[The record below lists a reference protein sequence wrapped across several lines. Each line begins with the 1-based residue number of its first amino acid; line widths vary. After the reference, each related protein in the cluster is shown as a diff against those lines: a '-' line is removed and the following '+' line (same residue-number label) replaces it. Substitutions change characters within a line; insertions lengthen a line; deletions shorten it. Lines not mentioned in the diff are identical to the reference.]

1 MTAIAVAGRTR
12 ESYAPPVPFPHSVRV
27 LPASHAADTHRPV
40 EVGGLTKMSRPPNG
54 GGGPDYMKE
63 GSPPW
68 GGLGGYPFTP
78 WERALSV
85 RGGTTPSCMQ
95 GVYRSRRV
103 IP

>member
-1 MTAIAVAGRTR
+1 MAIAVAGRTPG
-12 ESYAPPVPFPHSVRV
+12 SYARHVIFPHSVN
-27 LPASHAADTHRPV
+27 AAREIFAACVHRMVVRRPQ
-40 EVGGLTKMSRPPNG
+40 TQMSRPPNG

-78 WERALSV
+78 WERALGV

-95 GVYRSRRV
+95 RDYRPRRV
-103 IP
+103 VS